1 MLPFAVAAILDPK
14 RSSHKKHPF
23 MRGGLRQTTKSGR
36 CPSCG
41 DHKNAQGCVGGLVEL
56 PSSK

>member
-14 RSSHKKHPF
+14 ESSHKEQPYA
-23 MRGGLRQTTKSGR
+23 GSSPATKSGR